1 MEATYAV
8 YTNGIGFN
16 ELLFIAVS
24 DGTQIKLLFPEATL
38 EDEIELLDSRT
49 LVGTRVEA
57 FLGGQEFPE
66 EGVDLEELFN
76 SLNYNMLADV
86 SIHENYSSFEEAVVG
101 AKEALTFPIFGT
113 HDEADEFL
121 YELYD
126 PRFPDPDKNQND

>member
-1 MEATYAV
+1 M
-8 YTNGIGFN
+8 GLD
-16 ELLFIAVS
+16 ELLFIAIS
-24 DGTQIKLLFPEATL
+24 DGTQIKLLFPETTL
-38 EDEIELLDSRT
+38 EDKIDLLDART

-76 SLNYNMLADV
+76 SLNYNMLANV
-86 SIHENYSSFEEAVVG
+86 SIHENYPSFEDAVIG
-101 AKEALTFPIFGT
+101 AREALTFPMYGT

-126 PRFPDPDKNQND
+126 PRFPDPDRDQKD